1 MGRSNKLLIDSL
13 AQFSHLNLEFG
24 KVPINQVSP
33 HLFKVWTSKFTFFCI
48 SSLPYIFHF
57 LCSGF
62 SFLLSCFTIFPG
74 FHWNNLSFQK
84 NPTQSNDSH
93 NYANDNNTHNKIAP
107 IFNNNALWTHIFPKA
122 IKQATFFTGCST
134 EFCTACFVIFYPTLP
149 ILNRLILK
157 ALPVYCIQTALK
169 TSFTNKNTSF
179 SHDVTPKPS
188 QINSINKI
196 VQSKM
201 TWLIFKRTP
210 PHLSFKKGLYL
221 SCPFAR

>member
-93 NYANDNNTHNKIAP
+93 NYANDNNTHNKNSTN
-107 IFNNNALWTHIFPKA
+107 FQQQCALNTYFSKGYQTSYFFHRLFDRVLHRLFCHFLSYFADSQQADPK
-122 IKQATFFTGCST
+122 
-134 EFCTACFVIFYPTLP
+134 
-149 ILNRLILK
+149 
-157 ALPVYCIQTALK
+157 
-169 TSFTNKNTSF
+169 SFTSLLHPNSSQNKL
-179 SHDVTPKPS
+179 HK
-188 QINSINKI
+188 QKH
-196 VQSKM
+196 Q
-201 TWLIFKRTP
+201 L
-210 PHLSFKKGLYL
+210 LSRCH
-221 SCPFAR
+221 S